1 MMRAL
6 KLAGGF
12 NMTRE
17 QLAAVYLDWR
27 NNYLTIGKFAEDC
40 GLYDQEA
47 ADLLNICRQCFEN
60 PHPEA

>member
-1 MMRAL
+1 
-6 KLAGGF
+6 
-12 NMTRE
+12 MTRE

-27 NNYLTIGKFAEDC
+27 NNYLTLGKFAEDC

-47 ADLLNICRQCFEN
+47 ADLLNICRQCYEN